1 MTFCMKSVFS
11 YFNTKYLK
19 VINNVNKK
27 GYGRSADV
35 WSIGCVVIEMVSG
48 KVCCFIY
55 LNT

>member
-1 MTFCMKSVFS
+1 ML
-11 YFNTKYLK
+11 NTKYLK

-55 LNT
+55 LTLKIIPIN